1 MDNDE
6 MKKMNRKMKI
16 YLYLTMFW
24 MYYTK
29 ILAPVFILGLIALIV
44 GIFKREFLFAGA
56 VLLVGNV
63 FLALILTVR
72 FFRMHSEHP
81 EFERF
86 RKAVVDGVP
95 AEEIDKMTDEW
106 EGNDFYT
113 ARIENYRHE
122 GNECKTIGEAFATYK
137 KHCRAVVTGQE
148 TFIVSLA
155 LDKKYFFDSGKYY
168 VISFDRM
175 RIINDDVEVHM
186 YFDLLYDPDAMKNT
200 KIRFCTEDYE
210 NLDEFFDNVED
221 YLKTANLMDMAI
233 DQVNIGTDE

>member
-1 MDNDE
+1 MDNE
-6 MKKMNRKMKI
+6 QMKKMNRKMKT

-106 EGNDFYT
+106 GGNDFYT

-137 KHCRAVVTGQE
+137 KHCQAVVTGQE
-148 TFIVSLA
+148 TFTVSLA
-155 LDKKYFFDSGKYY
+155 LDKKYFNDGNKYY
-168 VISFDRM
+168 VVSFDRM

-186 YFDLLYDPDAMKNT
+186 YFDLLYDPDSMKHT
-200 KIRFCTEDYE
+200 KIRFCTEDYDD
-210 NLDEFFDNVED
+210 LDEFFDNVED
-221 YLKTANLMDMAI
+221 YLKTTDLWDI
-233 DQVNIGTDE
+233 SISKSNIGTDE